1 MKKKTWLMTG
11 VALSSAFLLAA
22 CGNGGDKG
30 SNTKQTT
37 GDKTGTITVWSAFSG
52 PDLENYQKTINRYN
66 DTNPAYKVKMVPMKA
81 DTLKQKL
88 TTAGKSGKG
97 LPDIAELASEQ
108 LPYYKDLGVLDSW
121 DSLIKDSDINTKQYV
136 PAAWEIGTLDGKQ
149 YGVPDKMDTWVMY
162 YNKDLVD
169 KYASGALDDGI
180 VTYAEVEKAGEAA
193 KKDGIYATSND
204 WASQNFMNIYLQM
217 GGKWRD
223 GDGKF
228 NIDNKTAKKAWGEW
242 KNLYSKGYVVP
253 SGKDAVKAFMNG
265 KVIFNPEGTWMLS
278 QYQEIKDFEWG
289 ETLTL
294 QWDENKVVN
303 ASGAGQFAIFKTN
316 DGRSKNLEKGM
327 VDFLT
332 WLQSN
337 QDEIVKSGANPTSLA
352 MQDNE
357 AYTKLPQ
364 SFLVTDE
371 KAQKAI
377 TINTDPGMS
386 PFMTAFDPKGMDML
400 DGKADIN
407 DTFTK
412 IQQTVESQIAK

>member
-1 MKKKTWLMTG
+1 MKKQSLLMTG
-11 VALSSAFLLAA
+11 ITLSSVVLLAA
-22 CGNGGDKG
+22 CGNGGDNSG
-30 SNTKQTT
+30 NAKQST
-37 GDKTGTITVWSAFSG
+37 GDETGTITVWSAFSG
-52 PDLENYQKTINRYN
+52 PDLENYQKTIKRYN
-66 DTNPAYKVKMVPMKA
+66 DTDPAYKVKMVPMKA

-121 DSLIKDSDINTKQYV
+121 DSIIKGSDINAKQYV
-136 PAAWEIGTLDGKQ
+136 PAAWDIGTLDGKQ

-169 KYASGALDDGI
+169 KYAPGALDDNV
-180 VTYAEVEKAGEAA
+180 VTCAEVAKAGEAA

-223 GDGKF
+223 SNDKF

-242 KNLYSKGYVVP
+242 VHLASSGYVVP
-253 SGKDAVKAFMNG
+253 SGQDAVKAFMNG
-265 KVIFNPEGTWMLS
+265 KVIFNPEGTWMLN
-278 QYQEIKDFEWG
+278 QYQEIKDFEWD

-294 QWDENKVVN
+294 QWDEKNLIN
-303 ASGAGQFAIFKTN
+303 ASGAGQFAIFKTKE
-316 DGRSKNLEKGM
+316 GRSKNLEKGM

-352 MQDNE
+352 MMDNE
-357 AYTKLPQ
+357 EYTKLPQ

-371 KAQKAI
+371 VAQKAI

-386 PFMTAFDPKGMDML
+386 PFMTAFDPKGKDML
-400 DGKADIN
+400 DGKADID
-407 DTFTK
+407 DTFRT

>member
-1 MKKKTWLMTG
+1 M
-11 VALSSAFLLAA
+11 
-22 CGNGGDKG
+22 
-30 SNTKQTT
+30 
-37 GDKTGTITVWSAFSG
+37 
-52 PDLENYQKTINRYN
+52 
-66 DTNPAYKVKMVPMKA
+66 
-81 DTLKQKL
+81 
-88 TTAGKSGKG
+88 
-97 LPDIAELASEQ
+97 DI
-108 LPYYKDLGVLDSW
+108 
-121 DSLIKDSDINTKQYV
+121 DINAKQYV

>member
-1 MKKKTWLMTG
+1 MKKHSWLMTSM
-11 VALSSAFLLAA
+11 ALSSSLLLVA
-22 CGNGGDKG
+22 CSNGGDKG
-30 SNTKQTT
+30 GNVKQST

-52 PDLENYQKTINRYN
+52 PDLENYQKTIDRYN

-108 LPYYKDLGVLDSW
+108 LPYYKDLGVLDNW
-121 DSLIKDSDINTKQYV
+121 DPLIKGTDINAKQYV

-162 YNKDLVD
+162 YNKNLVD
-169 KYASGALDDGI
+169 KYAPGALDDNI
-180 VTYAEVEKAGEAA
+180 VTYAEVEEAGAAA

-223 GDGKF
+223 SKDKF
-228 NIDNKTAKKAWGEW
+228 NINNKTAKKAWGEW
-242 KNLYSKGYVVP
+242 KNLYTKGYVVP
-253 SGKDAVKAFMNG
+253 SGQDAVKAFMNG
-265 KVIFNPEGTWMLS
+265 KVIFNPEGTWMLN

-294 QWDENKVVN
+294 QWDENQLIN
-303 ASGAGQFAIFKTN
+303 ASGAGQFAIFKTK

-337 QDEIVKSGANPTSLA
+337 QDEIVKSGANPTSLV
-352 MQDNE
+352 MLDNE
-357 AYTKLPQ
+357 EYTKLPQ
-364 SFLVTDE
+364 SFLVTDDR
-371 KAQKAI
+371 AQKAI

-400 DGKADIN
+400 DGKADIS